1 MCACANSY
9 HPSNGTEGMDFTD
22 HYCANCIHEKWMHT
36 QKESDK
42 KCEILSNSMIFSP
55 WEPGYPKEW
64 VEDEGGRAECTEFV
78 KWDWGNDE
86 DGWNEPPPAPTPP
99 DPNQTDL
106 FPLYP
111 KDPVETNTQGMILKE
126 LLMTIPEGTTH
137 IIWFN
142 K

>member
-1 MCACANSY
+1 
-9 HPSNGTEGMDFTD
+9 MDFTD

-86 DGWNEPPPAPTPP
+86 DGWNEPPPTPP

-111 KDPVETNTQGMILKE
+111 KDPVENTAKVVEVDG
-126 LLMTIPEGTTH
+126 EGLV
-137 IIWFN
+137 
-142 K
+142 